1 MFKTILTIV
10 TAMLC
15 LNISSKAQQPG
26 QQKRPLKPDTLKTK
40 KDTINL
46 NEVVINTGYYQ
57 IPKER
62 ATGSFDHVDK
72 QLINRSTGTNI
83 IQRLEGVSSSL
94 HFDRRS
100 NSRESVNAPDLRVRG
115 LSTINSN
122 GAPLI
127 VVDNFPYEGDINNI
141 NPNDVESV
149 TILKDAAA
157 ASIWGARAGNGVIVI
172 TTKQG
177 RFNQK
182 NSISLNSNVT
192 IGHSPNLYYNQ
203 RWLPSATVMGFEKEL
218 FDKNTYAQLPETVLP
233 AYVELLFK
241 KKTGTISDAD
251 FNTQEALM
259 KAIDSRSEALHYLY
273 QPSINQQYALNING
287 GEKAYRYYL
296 SAGYDRNR
304 SYIIGD
310 EGNRLN
316 LNLQNSF
323 KPLQNLELTGAII
336 YTRQNSHNNGLALA
350 DFPTKSPSG
359 ISPYTRFAD
368 EKGNPIA
375 IPYQLR
381 QAYVDQAITNK
392 LLDWNYR
399 PLDEVRLS
407 DKTSGSTELRLNG
420 GIKYSF
426 LKYFNTNLTYQYI
439 QNSGTDASYYSTE
452 SYYVRNLVNRFTQT
466 DGTKIIPHGAMLS
479 GNGKAETLSHSGRLQ
494 ITYQQEFNTKHQIT
508 ALAGAEVRQRTEQYL
523 PGFVLYN
530 YDPEVLTGTT
540 LFDYTKK
547 YPQRP
552 AGSASVPQ
560 PPYQLSQYA
569 DRYLSY
575 FGNAAYTY
583 NSKYT
588 ISGSLRWDGSNL
600 FGVKTNQK
608 GVPLWSAGASWDISK
623 ESFYSIVNNAIPY
636 LRLRATYGSAGNV
649 NKSITTY
656 PVISYTTDPQ
666 TGLPATTIRSAG
678 NPGLR
683 WELVKT
689 LNLALDA
696 GSKNNRVKG
705 SIEYYVKKASDL
717 IGEKIMAPSS
727 GIIPGI
733 SLLITNQINYA
744 NMRTNG
750 VDVQFTTQNL
760 TGAFKWESSM
770 LFSYVK
776 NIITNYNEN
785 TALPASFYFT
795 SNTAPLQIGKSR
807 DVNYWMPW
815 AGLNPQTGKP
825 LIPGQEPQTTEN
837 YRAYID
843 SFKPAQLLTGLTVP
857 PYFGSLRNAFNYK
870 NLQLGAV
877 ITFKAGYI
885 FKRES
890 FYPGQEYQDPAN
902 YHQDYFKRW
911 KQPGDER
918 FTDVPAAGPADTYLS
933 QYYNRSAALVS
944 KGDHIHLQDISFS
957 YTLNQQ
963 SLKKY
968 GLQNIRLY
976 AYARDLGIIW
986 RANKQGIDPDMPTAA
1001 YPSPT
1006 SYALGLALGF

>member
-1 MFKTILTIV
+1 MRKYITVLLTFLSIQ
-10 TAMLC
+10 
-15 LNISSKAQQPG
+15 ISFAQNRPKA
-26 QQKRPLKPDTLKTK
+26 DTTKIK

-46 NEVVINTGYYQ
+46 NEVIINTGYYQ
-57 IPKER
+57 VPKER
-62 ATGSFDHVDK
+62 ATGSFDHIDK
-72 QLINRSTGTNI
+72 QLINRSTGPNI
-83 IQRLEGVSSSL
+83 ISRLEGISSNL

-100 NSRESVNAPDLRVRG
+100 NSRESVNAPQLRVRG

-122 GAPLI
+122 EDPLI

-157 ASIWGARAGNGVIVI
+157 ASIWGAKAGNGVIVI

-182 NSISLNSNVT
+182 TIISLNSNVT
-192 IGHSPNLYYNQ
+192 IGNKPNLYYNQ
-203 RWLPSATVMGFEKEL
+203 RWLPSATVMDFEKEL
-218 FDKNTYAQLPETVLP
+218 FDKNTYAQQPETVLP
-233 AYVELLFK
+233 AYVELLLK
-241 KKTGTISDAD
+241 KKAGTISDAD
-251 FNTQEALM
+251 FNAQEAQM
-259 KAIDSRSEALHYLY
+259 KAADSRTEALKYLY

-287 GEKAYRYYL
+287 GEKTYRYYL
-296 SAGYDRNR
+296 SAGYDQNR
-304 SYIIGD
+304 SYVIGNQ
-310 EGNRLN
+310 GKRLN
-316 LNLQNSF
+316 LNLQNTF
-323 KPLQNLELTGAII
+323 KPVQNLELSGAII
-336 YTRQNSHNNGLALA
+336 YTRQNNENNGLNLA
-350 DFPTKSPSG
+350 SFPTKSPSG
-359 ISPYTRFAD
+359 VSPYTRFAD
-368 EKGNPIA
+368 ENGNTLA

-381 QAYVDQAITNK
+381 QAYVEQAISNK

-426 LKYFNTNLTYQYI
+426 LRHFNANLTYQYT
-439 QNSGTDASYYSTE
+439 QNNGFGQSYYSTE
-452 SYYVRNLVNRFTQT
+452 SYYVHNLVNRFTQT
-466 DGTKIIPHGAMLS
+466 DNTKIIPYGAVLT
-479 GNGKAETLSHSGRLQ
+479 GNGKAEALSHSGRLLVN
-494 ITYQQEFNTKHQIT
+494 YQQEFQNKHHIT
-508 ALAGAEVRQRTEQYL
+508 ALAGTEIRQRTEQYL

-552 AGSASVPQ
+552 SGSASIPM
-560 PPYQLSQYA
+560 PPYGLTEYA
-569 DRYLSY
+569 DRFLSY
-575 FGNAAYTY
+575 FGNAAYSY
-583 NSKYT
+583 NDKYT
-588 ISGSLRWDGSNL
+588 LSGSLRWDGSNL

-608 GVPLWSAGASWDISK
+608 GVPLWSAGASWEISK
-623 ESFYSIVNNAIPY
+623 EQFYKTDWFPY

-649 NKSITTY
+649 NKSVTTY
-656 PVISYTTDPQ
+656 PVIAYTTDAQ
-666 TGLPATTIRSAG
+666 TGFPATTIRSAG

-689 LNLALDA
+689 LNLGVDL
-696 GSKNNRVKG
+696 GSRNNRIKG

-733 SLLITNQINYA
+733 SLLIVNQINYA

-750 VDVQFTTQNL
+750 VDVQLSTENL
-760 TGAFKWESSM
+760 TGAFKWESHM

-776 NIITNYNEN
+776 NTITNYNDDSSM
-785 TALPASFYFT
+785 PISFYF
-795 SNTAPLQIGKSR
+795 NNNAPLQTGKSR

-815 AGLNPQTGKP
+815 AGLNPTNGKP
-825 LIPGQEPQTTEN
+825 LIPEQEPLPTEN
-837 YRAYID
+837 YRAYLEGY
-843 SFKPAQLLTGLTVP
+843 KPANLITGLTVP
-857 PYFGSLRNAFNYK
+857 PYFGSLRNTFSYK

-877 ITFKAGYI
+877 ISFKAGYI

-890 FYPGQEYQDPAN
+890 FYPGQEFQDPAN
-902 YHQDYFKRW
+902 YHQDYLKRW
-911 KQPGDER
+911 QQPGDEK
-918 FTDVPAAGPADTYLS
+918 FTNVPASGPADTYLS

-944 KGDHIHLQDISFS
+944 KADHIRLQDISLS

-968 GLQNIRLY
+968 GLQNIRVY
-976 AYARDLGIIW
+976 AYTRDLGIIW
-986 RANKQGIDPDMPTAA
+986 RANNHGIDPDMPNAA
-1001 YPSPT
+1001 YPSPA